1 MFFIHSLS
9 HWQVSLIIN
18 RVSQFVYKLNFALT
32 VLITSWT
39 ENKQRR
45 QSAGTL
51 LALNAALCPLLLAV
65 VVLSAL
71 LSAPLLPLFTLP
83 VFLVGFPRPL
93 RSWPGTPGTA
103 CPCPD
108 SVYYQQLCKRLA
120 SAIRPALANGTFGE
134 LHHIPKILI
143 KVKITCVTWIF
154 KCLKTRFK
162 NLLTV
167 W

>member
-1 MFFIHSLS
+1 MCNNTSLIHPLF
-9 HWQVSLIIN
+9 WQVSLVVN
-18 RVSQFVYKLNFALT
+18 RVSQFVCKLSFALT

-39 ENKQRR
+39 ESKQRR

-51 LALNAALCPLLLAV
+51 LALNAALFPVLLGV
-65 VVLSAL
+65 VALSAL

-93 RSWPGTPGTA
+93 RSWPGSPGTA

-120 SAIRPALANGTFGE
+120 SAIRPAFANGAFGE
-134 LHHIPKILI
+134 CDQLRNTLLISSTVSAQNHIFRMFL
-143 KVKITCVTWIF
+143 
-154 KCLKTRFK
+154 
-162 NLLTV
+162 
-167 W
+167 

>member
-1 MFFIHSLS
+1 MFFTHSFS
-9 HWQVSLIIN
+9 HWQVALIIS
-18 RVSQFVYKLNFALT
+18 RVSQFVSKLHFALT

-39 ENKQRR
+39 ESKQRR

-51 LALNAALCPLLLAV
+51 LAINAALCPLLLAV

-134 LHHIPKILI
+134 IRQIKKILI
-143 KVKITCVTWIF
+143 TVVIIYVT
-154 KCLKTRFK
+154 
-162 NLLTV
+162 
-167 W
+167 